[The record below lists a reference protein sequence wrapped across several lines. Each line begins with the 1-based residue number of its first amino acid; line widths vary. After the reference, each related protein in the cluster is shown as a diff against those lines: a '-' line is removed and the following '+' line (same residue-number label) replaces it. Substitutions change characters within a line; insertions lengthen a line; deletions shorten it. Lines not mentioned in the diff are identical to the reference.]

1 VEGSLL
7 VLGERGTIRI
17 GGQYLNELD
26 YFRVEGM
33 ETPSLP
39 LGRPSN
45 NYGFY
50 QGSMSNHDKVYD
62 ELTKALLAK
71 PFDLPSATEAAGTVA
86 IIEKILAA
94 NPSTPL

>member
-1 VEGSLL
+1 
-7 VLGERGTIRI
+7 
-17 GGQYLNELD
+17 
-26 YFRVEGM
+26 M

-94 NPSTPL
+94 NPSTPQ